1 MRDQQMDRV
10 ALNQITRLAIASLRD
25 DVSVAK
31 DSFDH
36 TPGPSDAHAISHDR
50 SWPVNG
56 ESAQMA
62 L

>member
-10 ALNQITRLAIASLRD
+10 ASNQITRLAIASLRN

-31 DSFDH
+31 GSFDRMR
-36 TPGPSDAHAISHDR
+36 GPSDAHAISHDR
-50 SWPVNG
+50 SWRVNG
-56 ESAQMA
+56 ETAQMA